1 MVRAL
6 RWVEAART
14 ALCALVV
21 LVHVNIYIRAGIEN
35 WWPGGFITAPLFGLT
50 VPAFFMISGYLADRG
65 ALAQGPDGARR
76 MRARIGRLLV
86 PFVAWNAITLAVL
99 VLAAGQR
106 TSAGGALYQVT
117 TGVWHLYFIAA
128 LVQLLFLHSM
138 LLGTLATPNGRWVT
152 IAAVAGTAIF
162 YTISEILVWTHG
174 VMSDVVEFELRKTFI
189 AWSAFYFIGVSWSRR
204 GETLDWSG
212 RALRRL
218 GAYAL
223 PAYLLYALALLLQH
237 RVYYA
242 TLRKQM
248 LLSALPVQ
256 IAGSILLLA
265 LLRRWESSGR
275 AARLLDALAS
285 RGRDSFGVYL
295 AHNAVLVA
303 LWSAFLRWDV
313 GRVHWTNAPLFWI
326 ATAAGSLAIVYA
338 VRALPGTLPRF
349 ALLGESRRPPSR
361 ASASRAA

>member
-1 MVRAL
+1 MARAL

-65 ALAQGPDGARR
+65 ALAAGHEGARR
-76 MRARIGRLLV
+76 MRSRLVRLLV

-99 VLAAGQR
+99 VGAAGASM
-106 TSAGGALYQVT
+106 SAAATVYQVT

-128 LVQLLFLHSM
+128 LVQLLLLHSL
-138 LLGTLATPNGRWVT
+138 LLGLLATPRGRWVT

-162 YTISEILVWTHG
+162 YAISEILVWTHG

-189 AWSAFYFIGVSWSRR
+189 AWCGFYFIGVSWSRH
-204 GETLDWSG
+204 GETLDLPN
-212 RALRRL
+212 RALLRL
-218 GAYAL
+218 GTYAL
-223 PAYLLYALALLLQH
+223 LAYVLYVLALRLQH
-237 RVYYA
+237 HVYHA

-256 IAGSILLLA
+256 IAGSIFLLA
-265 LLRRWESSGR
+265 LLRRWETAGG
-275 AARLLDALAS
+275 AARLFSALAS
-285 RGRDSFGVYL
+285 RGRDSYGVYL

-303 LWSAFLRWDV
+303 LWAAFLRWEL
-313 GRVHWTNAPLFWI
+313 GRVHWTNAPLFWV
-326 ATAAGSLAIVYA
+326 ATTLGSVAIVYA

-349 ALLGESRRPPSR
+349 VLLGEGPRHGERT
-361 ASASRAA
+361 ASEAA

>member
-1 MVRAL
+1 MARAL

-65 ALAQGPDGARR
+65 ALAAGDDGARR
-76 MRARIGRLLV
+76 MRARLVRLLV

-99 VLAAGQR
+99 VAAAGAKA
-106 TSAGGALYQVT
+106 SAGGAMYQVT

-128 LVQLLFLHSM
+128 LVQLLLLHS
-138 LLGTLATPNGRWVT
+138 LLLRTLATPNGHWVT
-152 IAAVAGTAIF
+152 IVAVAGTAAF

-189 AWSAFYFIGVSWSRR
+189 AWAGFYFIGVSWSRR

-212 RALRRL
+212 RALLRL
-218 GAYAL
+218 GTYAL
-223 PAYLLYALALLLQH
+223 VAYVLYAAALLLQD

-248 LLSALPVQ
+248 LLSALPAQV
-256 IAGSILLLA
+256 AGSIFLLA
-265 LLRRWESSGR
+265 LLRRWERSRG
-275 AARLLDALAS
+275 AARLFDALAS
-285 RGRDSFGVYL
+285 RGRDSYGVYL

-303 LWSAFLRWDV
+303 LWSAFLRWDL
-313 GRVHWTNAPLFWI
+313 GRVHWTNAPLFWV
-326 ATAAGSLAIVYA
+326 ATALGSLAVVHA
-338 VRALPGTLPRF
+338 VRALPGSLPRLL
-349 ALLGESRRPPSR
+349 LLGEGPRRSDAAPPR
-361 ASASRAA
+361 PA